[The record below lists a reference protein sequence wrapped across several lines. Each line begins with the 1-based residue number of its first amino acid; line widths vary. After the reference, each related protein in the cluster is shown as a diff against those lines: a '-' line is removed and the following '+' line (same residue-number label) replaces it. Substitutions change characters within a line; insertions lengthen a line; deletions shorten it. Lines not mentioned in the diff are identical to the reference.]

1 MASTEGSNA
10 SKTSDPTFRNYAPA
24 QAKLYA
30 QYRGAY
36 PPQLLS
42 TIIELHKSTSPN
54 PETCLSTVVDVG
66 CGPGTAT
73 HYIGPYF
80 QRAIGLDPGES
91 MIATAR
97 SLTGEGSAEFA
108 VSGAE
113 HIDQALL
120 KMGVWNGQDPC
131 VDLVTAA
138 TAAHWFDMPLFYSAA
153 VKVLKPGGSIILW
166 CNGSSYPD
174 REKYGPELADKAK
187 EVMARFE
194 EAIKPYELEGNR
206 ICRELYKDLVKPWDV
221 GETNRKELGIDV
233 FDEAEYVR
241 KTWNEGG
248 KLESDVDGG
257 WMRKE
262 TNKWAIIR
270 YALGTAS
277 PVTRFREQNKEALE
291 KGKMEDC
298 VDRLIN
304 DLREVFG
311 QDKEEVHGG
320 TSIAVLM
327 FKKRK

>member
-1 MASTEGSNA
+1 MASTDGPKSAE
-10 SKTSDPTFRNYAPA
+10 PTFRNYAPA

-36 PPQLLS
+36 PPQLLK
-42 TIIELHKSTSPN
+42 TIIDLHKSTSPD
-54 PETCLSTVVDVG
+54 PATCLGTVVDVG

-80 QRAIGLDPGES
+80 ERAIGLDPGES

-97 SLTGEGSAEFA
+97 SLTRSGGAEFA

-113 HIDQALL
+113 GIDQALL
-120 KMGVWNGQDPC
+120 KMGAWDGKEPC

-153 VKVLKPGGSIILW
+153 AKVLKPGGSIILW

-174 REKYGPELADKAK
+174 CEKYGGEVADKAK
-187 EVMARFE
+187 EVMMRFE
-194 EAIKPYELEGNR
+194 EAVKPYELEGNR
-206 ICRELYKDLVKPWDV
+206 ICRELYKDIVKPWDV
-221 GETNRKELGIDV
+221 DGVRRKELGIDV
-233 FDEAEYVR
+233 FDEKEYAR

-248 KLESDVDGG
+248 KLEDDLEGG

-262 TNKWAIIR
+262 TNKWAIIK

-291 KGKMEDC
+291 RGEMEDI
-298 VDRLIN
+298 VDRLIK
-304 DLREVFG
+304 DLREVLG

-320 TSIAVLM
+320 MSTAVLI
-327 FKKRK
+327 FKKSM